1 MERLTHAAVRLD
13 VDGMKAAALALKQMS
28 LCHGP
33 FFDLLAIAAYRLQ
46 QASATGSARRALM
59 HLAPVAEAAAHT
71 TQLLMLEAAQPPLVC
86 SLRAP
91 GGGGVSFFSHVIGEM
106 AGDMGPGTS
115 RGSNGSNGA
124 NSASTL
130 TGMASALLSHS
141 GLHVPPVDAQA
152 GAETFSGDAL
162 VLARAMTSFVQL
174 VPPWLRST
182 EYALERLQLLLLRS
196 EAWVLKTT
204 AGLIGA
210 HRLAAL
216 AHGLQLAVDDLE
228 PPEALHKRL
237 LLIRSELRLVLAHA
251 AQPEPQQMIS
261 PPAPPNTATETI
273 SAPRNTPVV
282 ARNSVPVGVRRE
294 PGHLDGV
301 HVNDDEDAFLS
312 DAAAR
317 IALAPARWEHPTS
330 QPVAPL
336 APHAMVASAHST
348 TSAEPSGTPSA
359 APGTPSAAPGTPS
372 AAPSLLSLNG
382 QATPRPNGQ
391 ATPSPNGQATPHPN
405 GQATPSPNGQATPHP
420 NGQATPGSRGP
431 WSVHGGARQSG
442 GSPLVCP
449 TPAGS
454 IRGVTERALRYLI
467 DATYDACDAALG
479 EGAYVGQ
486 TVVSET
492 GQTIEME
499 PSGDLVTAIETSRA
513 AAAMIEGLLMRA
525 SQRRAS
531 LGAQVLS

>member
-13 VDGMKAAALALKQMS
+13 VDGMKAAALALKQMT

-46 QASATGSARRALM
+46 QASATGSARMALM

-71 TQLLMLEAAQPPLVC
+71 TQLLMLEAAQPPLLC

-106 AGDMGPGTS
+106 AGDMGTGTS
-115 RGSNGSNGA
+115 HSSNGGKR
-124 NSASTL
+124 ASTL

-141 GLHVPPVDAQA
+141 VLHVPPVDAQA

-162 VLARAMTSFVQL
+162 VLARAITSFVKL
-174 VPPWLRST
+174 VPTWLRSA

-237 LLIRSELRLVLAHA
+237 LLIRSESRLVLAHA

-261 PPAPPNTATETI
+261 PPAPPNTAPETI

-282 ARNSVPVGVRRE
+282 GRNSVPVGVSRE
-294 PGHLDGV
+294 PGHLDGVHVNEHLDGV

-317 IALAPARWEHPTS
+317 IALAPARREHPTS

-336 APHAMVASAHST
+336 PRHAMVASAHST
-348 TSAEPSGTPSA
+348 SSAEPSGI
-359 APGTPSAAPGTPS
+359 PSAAPGTPS
-372 AAPSLLSLNG
+372 AAPSLLSLT
-382 QATPRPNGQ
+382 TPNPNGQ
-391 ATPSPNGQATPHPN
+391 ATPNPI
-405 GQATPSPNGQATPHP
+405 
-420 NGQATPGSRGP
+420 GQATPGSRGP

-442 GSPLVCP
+442 GSLVRP
-449 TPAGS
+449 TPAGA
-454 IRGVTERALRYLI
+454 IHGVTERALRYLI
-467 DATYDACDAALG
+467 EATYDACDAALG

>member
-13 VDGMKAAALALKQMS
+13 VDGMKAAALALKQMT

-46 QASATGSARRALM
+46 QASATGSARMALM

-71 TQLLMLEAAQPPLVC
+71 TQLLMLEAAQPPLLC

-106 AGDMGPGTS
+106 AGDMGTGTS
-115 RGSNGSNGA
+115 HSSNGGKR
-124 NSASTL
+124 ASTL

-141 GLHVPPVDAQA
+141 VLHVPPVDAQA
-152 GAETFSGDAL
+152 GAETFRGDAL
-162 VLARAMTSFVQL
+162 VLARAITSFVKL
-174 VPPWLRST
+174 VPTWLRSA

-237 LLIRSELRLVLAHA
+237 LLIRSESRLVLAHA

-261 PPAPPNTATETI
+261 PPAPPNTAPETI

-282 ARNSVPVGVRRE
+282 GRNSVPVGVSRE
-294 PGHLDGV
+294 PGHLDGVHVNEHLDGV

-317 IALAPARWEHPTS
+317 IALAPARREHPTS

-336 APHAMVASAHST
+336 PRHAKVAPAHST
-348 TSAEPSGTPSA
+348 SSAEPSGTPSA
-359 APGTPSAAPGTPS
+359 APGTPSAAP
-372 AAPSLLSLNG
+372 SLLSLT
-382 QATPRPNGQ
+382 TPNPNGQ
-391 ATPSPNGQATPHPN
+391 ATPN
-405 GQATPSPNGQATPHP
+405 P

-442 GSPLVCP
+442 GSLVRP
-449 TPAGS
+449 TPAGA
-454 IRGVTERALRYLI
+454 IHGVTERALRYLI
-467 DATYDACDAALG
+467 EATYDACDAALG

>member
-106 AGDMGPGTS
+106 AGEMGTGTS

-162 VLARAMTSFVQL
+162 VLARAITSFVQL
-174 VPPWLRST
+174 VPAWLRST

-261 PPAPPNTATETI
+261 PPAPPNTATEAI
-273 SAPRNTPVV
+273 SAPRNMPVV
-282 ARNSVPVGVRRE
+282 GRNSVPVGVRRE

-317 IALAPARWEHPTS
+317 IALAPARREHPTS

-359 APGTPSAAPGTPS
+359 APGTPSS
-372 AAPSLLSLNG
+372 VPSLLSL
-382 QATPRPNGQ
+382 
-391 ATPSPNGQATPHPN
+391 
-405 GQATPSPNGQATPHP
+405 NGQATPHP

-449 TPAGS
+449 TPAGA

>member
-13 VDGMKAAALALKQMS
+13 VDGMKAAALALKQMT

-46 QASATGSARRALM
+46 QASATGSARMALM

-71 TQLLMLEAAQPPLVC
+71 TQLLMLEAAQPPLLC

-106 AGDMGPGTS
+106 AGDMGTGTS
-115 RGSNGSNGA
+115 HGSNGGK
-124 NSASTL
+124 SASTL

-141 GLHVPPVDAQA
+141 VLHVPPVDAQA

-162 VLARAMTSFVQL
+162 VLARAITSFVKL
-174 VPPWLRST
+174 VPTWLRSA

-237 LLIRSELRLVLAHA
+237 LLIRSESRLVLAHA

-261 PPAPPNTATETI
+261 PPAPPNTAPETI

-282 ARNSVPVGVRRE
+282 GRNSVPVGVSRE
-294 PGHLDGV
+294 PSFTCTQSVPVGVSRGHLDGV

-317 IALAPARWEHPTS
+317 IALALARREHPTS

-336 APHAMVASAHST
+336 PPHAASAHST
-348 TSAEPSGTPSA
+348 SSAEPSGTPSA
-359 APGTPSAAPGTPS
+359 APGTPSAAP
-372 AAPSLLSLNG
+372 SLLSLT
-382 QATPRPNGQ
+382 TPNPNGQ
-391 ATPSPNGQATPHPN
+391 ATPN
-405 GQATPSPNGQATPHP
+405 P

-442 GSPLVCP
+442 GSPLVRP
-449 TPAGS
+449 TPAGA

-479 EGAYVGQ
+479 EGAYVCQ

>member
-106 AGDMGPGTS
+106 AGDMGTGTS

-261 PPAPPNTATETI
+261 PPAPPNTATEAI
-273 SAPRNTPVV
+273 SAPRNMPVV
-282 ARNSVPVGVRRE
+282 GRNSVPVGVRRE

-317 IALAPARWEHPTS
+317 IALAPARREHPTS

-359 APGTPSAAPGTPS
+359 APGTPSAAP
-372 AAPSLLSLNG
+372 SLLSL
-382 QATPRPNGQ
+382 
-391 ATPSPNGQATPHPN
+391 
-405 GQATPSPNGQATPHP
+405 NGQATPHP

-449 TPAGS
+449 TPAGA

>member
-13 VDGMKAAALALKQMS
+13 VDGMKAAALALKQMT

-46 QASATGSARRALM
+46 QASATGSARMALM

-71 TQLLMLEAAQPPLVC
+71 TQLLMLEAAQPPLLC

-106 AGDMGPGTS
+106 AGDMGTGTS
-115 RGSNGSNGA
+115 HSSNGGKR
-124 NSASTL
+124 ASTL
-130 TGMASALLSHS
+130 TGMTSALLSHS
-141 GLHVPPVDAQA
+141 VLHVPPVDAQA

-162 VLARAMTSFVQL
+162 VLARAITSFVKL
-174 VPPWLRST
+174 VPTWLRSA

-237 LLIRSELRLVLAHA
+237 LLIRSESRLVLAHA

-261 PPAPPNTATETI
+261 PPAPPNTAPETI

-282 ARNSVPVGVRRE
+282 GRNSVPVGVSRE
-294 PGHLDGV
+294 PGHLDGVHVNEHLDGV

-317 IALAPARWEHPTS
+317 IALAPARREHPTS

-336 APHAMVASAHST
+336 PRHAMVASAHST
-348 TSAEPSGTPSA
+348 SSAEPSGTPSA
-359 APGTPSAAPGTPS
+359 APGTPSAAP
-372 AAPSLLSLNG
+372 SLLSLT
-382 QATPRPNGQ
+382 TPNPNGQ
-391 ATPSPNGQATPHPN
+391 ATPNPI
-405 GQATPSPNGQATPHP
+405 
-420 NGQATPGSRGP
+420 GQATPGSRGP

-442 GSPLVCP
+442 GSLVRP
-449 TPAGS
+449 TPAGA
-454 IRGVTERALRYLI
+454 IHGVTERALRYLI
-467 DATYDACDAALG
+467 EATYDACDAALG

>member
-106 AGDMGPGTS
+106 AGDMGTGTS

-210 HRLAAL
+210 HRLAAF

-273 SAPRNTPVV
+273 SAPRNMPVV

-317 IALAPARWEHPTS
+317 IALAPARREHPTS

-372 AAPSLLSLNG
+372 SVPSLLSL
-382 QATPRPNGQ
+382 
-391 ATPSPNGQATPHPN
+391 NGQATPHPN
-405 GQATPSPNGQATPHP
+405 GQATTSPNGQATPHP